1 MYLCPFSFRGSRIET
16 KEQADPGCAVDIPAA
31 LYSLSFAPHPGFS
44 KLCPSQAEVL
54 DYFHEVAHRY
64 RVLQHVACQTEWEGA
79 QWQEDRQTW
88 RVRMRDLVNG
98 TVFQHE
104 CKILISAVGALVN
117 PNSFDLPGVDSFRGE
132 IVHTA
137 RWRDDL
143 SLRGKDVVVVG
154 NGGISFFSFLI
165 SFFFVFLFMIYSD

>member
-1 MYLCPFSFRGSRIET
+1 M
-16 KEQADPGCAVDIPAA
+16 
-31 LYSLSFAPHPGFS
+31 
-44 KLCPSQAEVL
+44 L
-54 DYFHEVAHRY
+54 DYFLEVAHRY
-64 RVLQHVACQTEWEGA
+64 RVLQHVASQTEWEGA
-79 QWQEDRQTW
+79 EWQEARQTW
-88 RVRMRDLVNG
+88 RVRMRDLVSG

-104 CKILISAVGALVN
+104 CKILISAVGALVH

-154 NGGISFFSFLI
+154 NGGI
-165 SFFFVFLFMIYSD
+165 FLFYLFIIYSLTY

>member
-1 MYLCPFSFRGSRIET
+1 
-16 KEQADPGCAVDIPAA
+16 
-31 LYSLSFAPHPGFS
+31 
-44 KLCPSQAEVL
+44 
-54 DYFHEVAHRY
+54 
-64 RVLQHVACQTEWEGA
+64 
-79 QWQEDRQTW
+79 
-88 RVRMRDLVNG
+88 MRDLVNG